1 MLAVY
6 LAASTT
12 LSTSLSLH
20 AGRLRRP
27 ARVFEL
33 KTQGPDPSGVKPF
46 SSTCVPGTL
55 KTTLSGFVL
64 RCPGRL
70 SLGTHNHSSGAHCSE
85 SSHDRPVGRSRRSPP
100 PKVSRGTGGCASSPT
115 WRARL
120 RRQVVCHMCCWMN
133 SCSSLDIG
141 PCDARPQ
148 AGRARSGPSSHSSYH
163 LTSHH
168 RTSSSYR
175 QRRCIR
181 SSSHH
186 LINTSSHRSH
196 HANHT
201 PHLSPYADT

>member
-1 MLAVY
+1 MKLLLRVVIHS
-6 LAASTT
+6 ASSHTFPSAHLQITT
-12 LSTSLSLH
+12 L
-20 AGRLRRP
+20 P
-27 ARVFEL
+27 V
-33 KTQGPDPSGVKPF
+33 
-46 SSTCVPGTL
+46 
-55 KTTLSGFVL
+55 LSGFVL

-70 SLGTHNHSSGAHCSE
+70 SLGTYNHSSGAPCSE

-120 RRQVVCHMCCWMN
+120 RRQVVCHMCCWMHL
-133 SCSSLDIG
+133 CSSLDIG

-168 RTSSSYR
+168 RTSLSYR

-196 HANHT
+196 HASHT

>member
-1 MLAVY
+1 MSWGQCLYFFGVCHFLSYAV
-6 LAASTT
+6 LFCLI
-12 LSTSLSLH
+12 LSYFVTHRLVIRPRSRQRGH
-20 AGRLRRP
+20 A
-27 ARVFEL
+27 
-33 KTQGPDPSGVKPF
+33 
-46 SSTCVPGTL
+46 
-55 KTTLSGFVL
+55 
-64 RCPGRL
+64 
-70 SLGTHNHSSGAHCSE
+70 SGAPCSD

-196 HANHT
+196 HASHT
-201 PHLSPYADT
+201 PHLSPYADA